1 MLVYVLTRLLCGNT
15 YSMDGIEEDLTA
27 NDLPHFKYV
36 SIKSVNPEVVST
48 LKRTSEA
55 IFETGGFIRQLENLG
70 TREIPYK
77 TSAHGQ
83 VHKKASYFLLRF
95 DCPPKHLYDLSE
107 GYGRDVDIVRHR
119 MYKVKDPEQFE
130 CTIEEETKPP
140 AYRQVII
147 ITLLFPS
154 LVCEEIA
161 VLLWDV
167 ITYRSRG
174 ASSYRCRLCLA
185 QKDGEALLAPL
196 CTLALILFH
205 SKSVIWHEVVEHPQL
220 FSVVYILRMI
230 APKYVSE

>member
-1 MLVYVLTRLLCGNT
+1 MNPDLRVIGSSVYYESDDALYQADT
-15 YSMDGIEEDLTA
+15 EA
-27 NDLPHFKYV
+27 
-36 SIKSVNPEVVST
+36 
-48 LKRTSEA
+48 EA

-119 MYKVKDPEQFE
+119 VYKVKDPEQFE

-147 ITLLFPS
+147 ITVLFPS
-154 LVCEEIA
+154 LICEEIA

-167 ITYRSRG
+167 MSET
-174 ASSYRCRLCLA
+174 L
-185 QKDGEALLAPL
+185 P
-196 CTLALILFH
+196 CTIIH
-205 SKSVIWHEVVEHPQL
+205 
-220 FSVVYILRMI
+220 
-230 APKYVSE
+230 